1 MLTFSTSKH
10 DIEILSIKALN
21 TLKSED
27 LDPLSYPV
35 IEEDHDL
42 SFEYDFGNL
51 HPKYIEYTNI
61 FPEFP
66 KSAIEGFITA
76 MQIPESILNNEEKVK
91 ELKKAMQ
98 YTLTN
103 VGVGLRPKKNVP
115 FFNRYDARY
124 EDEEDIVEM
133 QYGRR
138 RCAGVKVCE
147 FFPKD
152 LRVSHTEV
160 DPVEGN
166 LV

>member
-1 MLTFSTSKH
+1 MLTFSRPESSL
-10 DIEILSIKALN
+10 EILSCKSVD
-21 TLKSED
+21 TLKSEE
-27 LDPLSYPV
+27 LDHLSYPV
-35 IEEDHDL
+35 IEDDVL
-42 SFEYDFGNL
+42 PFEYDFGNL

-66 KSAIEGFITA
+66 KTAIEGFITA

-103 VGVGLRPKKNVP
+103 VGVGLRPRKHVP
-115 FFNRYDARY
+115 FFNRHKIGD
-124 EDEEDIVEM
+124 EDEEDTVEM

-147 FFPKD
+147 FFPKY
-152 LRVSHTEV
+152 LRIPHTEV
-160 DPVEGN
+160 DSVEGN
-166 LV
+166 LVS